1 MSRANL
7 DALIPRSLLNRP
19 SRVRHY
25 AIAAVGSIGGNPST
39 RTMFWC
45 QIPAGFEMDAWKIQ
59 PHRGPL
65 CVLCAAHANAIGDT
79 SPTEEDAADG

>member
-1 MSRANL
+1 MSRADL

-25 AIAAVGSIGGNPST
+25 AIAAVHPTMVST

-45 QIPAGFEMDAWKIQ
+45 QIPAGFVMCAWKIQ
-59 PHRGPL
+59 PHRGPICLL
-65 CVLCAAHANAIGDT
+65 CQTQANAIG
-79 SPTEEDAADG
+79 SEAPEAVDA